1 MTAIAPI
8 VAYVA
13 IPRTPEFA
21 AELND
26 AIYTLIPATMA
37 RACDPKTPEI
47 RDPALLT
54 TSHLHAHATR
64 LQHAL
69 ETGEP
74 DNLQTE
80 AAYEGFL
87 LMREAATFWRHAK
100 VRWSSTGE
108 ADEIA
113 SA

>member
-1 MTAIAPI
+1 MTIAPI
-8 VAYVA
+8 QHLTQ
-13 IPRTPEFA
+13 IPRTPEFE
-21 AELND
+21 AELNH
-26 AIYTLIPATMA
+26 ALYKLIPATME
-37 RACDPKTPEI
+37 RACDPATPEI

-54 TSHLHAHATR
+54 TSHLHAHAKR
-64 LQHAL
+64 LLQAL

-87 LMREAATFWRHAK
+87 LMREAATFWRDAK
-100 VRWSSTGE
+100 SRWPTGE

>member
-1 MTAIAPI
+1 MIAPI
-8 VAYVA
+8 QHLTQ
-13 IPRTPEFA
+13 IPRSEAFE
-21 AELND
+21 AELNE
-26 AIYTLIPATMA
+26 ALHVLIPATMA
-37 RACDPKTPEI
+37 RACDPATPEV

-64 LQHAL
+64 LLQAL

-87 LMREAATFWRHAK
+87 LMREAAIFWRDQH
-100 VRWSSTGE
+100 VRWPALAGGG
-108 ADEIA
+108 
-113 SA
+113 